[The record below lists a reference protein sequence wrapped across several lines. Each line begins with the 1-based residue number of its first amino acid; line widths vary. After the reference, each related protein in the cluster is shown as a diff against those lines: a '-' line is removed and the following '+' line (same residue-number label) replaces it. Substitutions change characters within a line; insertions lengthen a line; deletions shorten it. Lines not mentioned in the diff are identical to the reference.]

1 MKNLKT
7 YKETLEY
14 IRKGICIS
22 TGTPY
27 KMLFGDKK

>member
-1 MKNLKT
+1 MKKPKIN
-7 YKETLEY
+7 KETLEC
-14 IRKGICIS
+14 IRKGICIR